1 MINRKKNWLSMS
13 LCAAAGLSLALVA
26 AGCGSNAE
34 PEVVQ
39 AAPAPPPPP
48 PAPPKPTVTPISE
61 LMVELNIDPRVSLAE
76 EHAPRTNAERRAVLE
91 FFDAIARGNANAMRG
106 MISLADQ
113 YELAAMVK
121 SGDWE
126 QIVSKIEMIR
136 VRTGDNSL
144 GQKCAAAVIE
154 VGRGSDMTFQPQMW
168 YYEIRGE
175 SALFEAAP
183 TPPGIMD
190 RLSGDWIASWHA
202 VLEEEMLLAEK
213 PDEEIDPFQIEVND
227 DDEEST
233 STSTTGSGGPAGRAP
248 TRPPIT
254 NPVSAPGTPFPTN

>member
-39 AAPAPPPPP
+39 AAPAPPPAP
-48 PAPPKPTVTPISE
+48 PAPPKPSVTPISE

-121 SGDWE
+121 SGDWK

-227 DDEEST
+227 EEDEPAARPS
-233 STSTTGSGGPAGRAP
+233 SGGGGRAP
-248 TRPPIT
+248 RRDPIT
-254 NPVSAPGTPFPTN
+254 NPIELPSIPGPAGN